1 MKNCISKKSLL
12 DIRARNRYK
21 INTLYAIKRNSPPL
35 QLLDES
41 HEIDGLN
48 LIPKHVRM
56 MTSPYDNHDYSY
68 NRMDIFKNPYQLM
81 IPKPI
86 SSMKWGYTK
95 HAFKD

>member
-1 MKNCISKKSLL
+1 
-12 DIRARNRYK
+12 
-21 INTLYAIKRNSPPL
+21 
-35 QLLDES
+35 
-41 HEIDGLN
+41 
-48 LIPKHVRM
+48 

-68 NRMDIFKNPYQLM
+68 DRMDIFKNPYQLM